1 MSPLP
6 KNPDASTEPLST
18 EALSGETRPIATPQM
33 QARMRKRRASER
45 RFKAYGRA
53 AVAFSIAALGW
64 LLMSIIS
71 TGASAFTQHW
81 VTLDLTV
88 KAQTQQAPNDRRR
101 LADAMAQ
108 SFGVV
113 SDEGTRRELLQI
125 ISASAATADLR
136 ALQPSGGSVQLRV
149 PTSDLTDQYLKGHI
163 DPTVPEDQRN
173 ITDRQVLWIVNLDAQ
188 SRIHRQ
194 FNQGLFGNPDSR
206 DPERAG
212 LASAIFGSV
221 MIVLIAS
228 ALALPVGIGA
238 AIYLDSF
245 APQTGW
251 GGRMTRLLEV
261 NINNLAAVP
270 SIVFGLLGLA
280 VFINVFGLQRS
291 IPLVGGLVLA
301 LRMFPT
307 IVIASRAALLS
318 VPVSLTDSA
327 LSLGASRMQSV
338 FNHRVPLAAPGML
351 TGSIIGMAQ
360 ALGETAPLLMIGM
373 VAFVTS
379 VPSSPMD
386 PATALPVQ
394 IFLWSGSAEAAWAER
409 TSAAIITLLIVLMM
423 INGVAIILRER
434 LQRQRKL

>member
-1 MSPLP
+1 M
-6 KNPDASTEPLST
+6 
-18 EALSGETRPIATPQM
+18 
-33 QARMRKRRASER
+33 
-45 RFKAYGRA
+45 
-53 AVAFSIAALGW
+53 
-64 LLMSIIS
+64 
-71 TGASAFTQHW
+71 
-81 VTLDLTV
+81 
-88 KAQTQQAPNDRRR
+88 
-101 LADAMAQ
+101 
-108 SFGVV
+108 
-113 SDEGTRRELLQI
+113 
-125 ISASAATADLR
+125 
-136 ALQPSGGSVQLRV
+136 
-149 PTSDLTDQYLKGHI
+149 DQYLKGHL
-163 DPTVPEDQRN
+163 DSALPEAQRK
-173 ITDRQVLWIVNLDAQ
+173 ITDRQVDWIARLEADGRV
-188 SRIHRQ
+188 RRQ
-194 FNQGLFGNPDSR
+194 FNRGLFANPDSR

-228 ALALPVGIGA
+228 AIALPVGVGA

-251 GGRMTRLLEV
+251 GGRMTRFVEV

-307 IVIASRAALLS
+307 IVIASRAALGG

-327 LSLGASRMQSV
+327 LSLGASRMQAV

-373 VAFVTS
+373 VAFVTA

-409 TSAAIITLLIVLMM
+409 TSAAIITLLIVLMI
-423 INGVAIILRER
+423 INGVAITLRER
-434 LQRQRKL
+434 LQRRRKL

>member
-1 MSPLP
+1 MSAPIASPL
-6 KNPDASTEPLST
+6 L
-18 EALSGETRPIATPQM
+18 EAG
-33 QARMRKRRASER
+33 MRKRRAAER
-45 RFKAYGRA
+45 RFRAYGRA
-53 AVAFSIAALGW
+53 AVTFSVAALAW
-64 LLMSIIS
+64 LLISIIM

-81 VTLDLTV
+81 VTIELTLAPQSGD
-88 KAQTQQAPNDRRR
+88 AQPNDRRR
-101 LADAMAQ
+101 LADGLAKVFDIPAT
-108 SFGVV
+108 
-113 SDEGTRRELLQI
+113 DAARRELLQI
-125 ISASAATADLR
+125 ISASAATTHIRGSQAE
-136 ALQPSGGSVQLRV
+136 GGTIQLHV
-149 PTSDLTDQYLKGHI
+149 PASDLTDQYLKGHS
-163 DPTVPEDQRN
+163 DPALPQDQRK
-173 ITDRQVLWIVNLDAQ
+173 ITDRQISWIMALDEED
-188 SRIHRQ
+188 RIVRR
-194 FNQGLFGNPDSR
+194 FNRGLFGNPDSR

-212 LASAIFGSV
+212 LASAIFGSA
-221 MIVLIAS
+221 MIVLIAG

-251 GGRMTRLLEV
+251 GGRLTRFVEV

-280 VFINVFGLQRS
+280 VFINFFGLQRS

-307 IVIASRAALLS
+307 IVIASRAALQV
-318 VPVSLTDSA
+318 VPESLTDSA
-327 LSLGASRMQSV
+327 LSLGASPMQAV
-338 FNHRVPLAAPGML
+338 FGHRVPLAAPGML

-409 TSAAIITLLIVLMM
+409 TSAAIIILLAVLML
-423 INGVAIILRER
+423 INGIAIIARER
-434 LQRQRKL
+434 LQRRRKL

>member
-1 MSPLP
+1 MS
-6 KNPDASTEPLST
+6 ATETYSDT
-18 EALSGETRPIATPQM
+18 PINAAITTAAM
-33 QARMRKRRASER
+33 EARMRKRRAAER
-45 RFKAYGRA
+45 RFRGYGQA
-53 AVAFSIAALGW
+53 AVAFSIAALAW
-64 LLMSIIS
+64 LLISIVS

-88 KAQTQQAPNDRRR
+88 TAQTNASPNDRRR
-101 LADAMAQ
+101 LADALADV
-108 SFGVV
+108 FGEV
-113 SDEGTRRELLQI
+113 SDEASRRELLQV
-125 ISASAATADLR
+125 ISASVATADLR
-136 ALQPSGGSVQLRV
+136 AAQNLSEPLQLIV
-149 PTSDLTDQYLKGHI
+149 PASDLTDQYLKGHI
-163 DPTVPEDQRN
+163 DPNLPEDQRK
-173 ITDRQVLWIVNLDAQ
+173 ITNRQIEWIAALDAEG
-188 SRIHRQ
+188 RVHRR
-194 FNQGLFGNPDSR
+194 FNRGLFANPDSR

-212 LASAIFGSV
+212 LASAIFGSI

-251 GGRMTRLLEV
+251 GGRLTRMLEV

-280 VFINVFGLQRS
+280 VFINFFGLPRS

-307 IVIASRAALLS
+307 IVIASRASLLA

-327 LSLGASRMQSV
+327 LSLGASRMQAV
-338 FNHRVPLAAPGML
+338 FNHRVPLAAPGMM

-373 VAFVTS
+373 VAFVTT

-409 TSAAIITLLIVLMM
+409 ASAAIISLLVVLMF
-423 INGVAIILRER
+423 INGIAIILRER
-434 LQRQRKL
+434 LQRRRKL